1 MNKKIE
7 DILNR
12 QFNNEYYSSY
22 LYLSMAAFFDSLN
35 FEGFSHWMK
44 KQAGEEMVH
53 AMKLFDFVQ
62 ERNGRMILTAVKAP
76 ETNWK
81 SPLDAFENA
90 LAHEKL
96 VTSQINKIFELS
108 KTEKDYPTEVF
119 IQWFIKE
126 QVEEEDTALKI
137 VEKLKMIKDSK
148 QGLLMFDSVLAKRE

>member
-148 QGLLMFDSVLAKRE
+148 QGLLMFDNVLAKRE